1 MLCSIL
7 EKGSEL
13 QQEFILEQVKMN
25 ASSMGFDRDGS
36 KLLENCIKLEINTES
51 KNEKLAKNNLMTLE
65 EYWKRPTKH

>member
-36 KLLENCIKLEINTES
+36 KLLENCIKLEINPES
-51 KNEKLAKNNLMTLE
+51 KNEKLAKL
-65 EYWKRPTKH
+65 